1 MAVDE
6 GVEGAVLEQ
15 ALRLAHGCVGRTATF
30 RAEGC
35 EAGARERRRAASG
48 SLHGLGRR
56 AAGLVAM
63 GGGAASDHLGG
74 WWLVAGGFG
83 DRRLHSR
90 GRWYNA
96 SMELTRED
104 IAAAVA
110 SIVAGY
116 DVQAVYLFGSF
127 ARGDQELGSDVDLR
141 FACGPAMDY
150 GALYRLSQQLE
161 GALGRSVEIV
171 TNPPR
176 FMRSAFR
183 ERVQHDE
190 VLLYEAA

>member
-1 MAVDE
+1 MAAS
-6 GVEGAVLEQ
+6 AVL
-15 ALRLAHGCVGRTATF
+15 RPV
-30 RAEGC
+30 
-35 EAGARERRRAASG
+35 
-48 SLHGLGRR
+48 GRR
-56 AAGLVAM
+56 AARLALASVAGRLREACAALGAGRPGWLPWAEGLRATIS
-63 GGGAASDHLGG
+63 A
-74 WWLVAGGFG
+74 AGGFG

>member
-1 MAVDE
+1 MAAS
-6 GVEGAVLEQ
+6 AVL
-15 ALRLAHGCVGRTATF
+15 RPV
-30 RAEGC
+30 
-35 EAGARERRRAASG
+35 
-48 SLHGLGRR
+48 GRR
-56 AAGLVAM
+56 AARLALASVAGRLREACAALGAGRPGWLPWAEGLRATIS
-63 GGGAASDHLGG
+63 AAGG
-74 WWLVAGGFG
+74 WRLAAGGFG